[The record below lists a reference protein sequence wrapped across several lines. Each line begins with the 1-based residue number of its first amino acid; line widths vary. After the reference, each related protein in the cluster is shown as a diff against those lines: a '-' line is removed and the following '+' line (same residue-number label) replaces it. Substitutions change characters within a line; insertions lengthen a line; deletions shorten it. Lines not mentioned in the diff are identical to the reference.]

1 MFLGE
6 CQGACTLSALLRLF
20 VRIFF
25 VSPAF
30 NIQAATCHMGGREG
44 GVPSYD
50 VIVIVIV
57 SDQRHTV
64 VQINTRLQS
73 GFVLLV
79 SVL

>member
-6 CQGACTLSALLRLF
+6 CQGAYTPSALLRLF

-30 NIQAATCHMGGREG
+30 NIQAATCHMGGGE

-50 VIVIVIV
+50 VIVIDIV
-57 SDQRHTV
+57 SDQRAGP
-64 VQINTRLQS
+64 Q
-73 GFVLLV
+73 
-79 SVL
+79 

>member
-1 MFLGE
+1 MLGE
-6 CQGACTLSALLRLF
+6 CQGACALLCFHLF

-30 NIQAATCHMGGREG
+30 NIQAATCHMGGG
-44 GVPSYD
+44 GGGLSYD
-50 VIVIVIV
+50 VTVIVIVIA
-57 SDQRHTV
+57 SDQRHIV

-73 GFVLLV
+73 GFELVV

>member
-1 MFLGE
+1 MLGE
-6 CQGACTLSALLRLF
+6 CQGACALLCFNLF

-30 NIQAATCHMGGREG
+30 NIQAATCHMGGG
-44 GVPSYD
+44 GVLSYD
-50 VIVIVIV
+50 VTVIVIA
-57 SDQRHTV
+57 SDQRHIV

-73 GFVLLV
+73 GFELVV